1 MDFNKNKPI
10 YIQIAHDIVLKIL
23 NKEIPL
29 ASLMMSVRELSVLY
43 SVTPKTIQAVTSY
56 LSLNNIIDKKPGVGS
71 VITNDLSVVKEV
83 HDLHGKDNTFEYV
96 AYMKSLH
103 YSDEEIVSFV
113 KQVMKEE
120 EHD

>member
-56 LSLNNIIDKKPGVGS
+56 LSLNNIIDTKPGVGS
-71 VITNDLSVVKEV
+71 VITNDLKIVKDMHE
-83 HDLHGKDNTFEYV
+83 LHGKDNTYEYV
-96 AYMKSLH
+96 TYMKSLQ
-103 YSDEEIVSFV
+103 YSDEEILSFLRE
-113 KQVMKEE
+113 VMKEE
-120 EHD
+120 RHD